1 MKLFFKNLSLS
12 IYKLQTFA
20 AFSIFHR
27 IIIVFLVGGLFV
39 FLPSYSAK
47 AFIFVV
53 SCCLFHLLY
62 SVSESLKLIFFVFFL
77 MIWLANIIYIFFL
90 CIFITLALYVYFS

>member
-12 IYKLQTFA
+12 IYKLQTFS

-27 IIIVFLVGGLFV
+27 IIIVLLVGGLFV

-47 AFIFVV
+47 AFIFVI

-62 SVSESLKLIFFVFFL
+62 SVSESLKLIFFVL
-77 MIWLANIIYIFFL
+77 IWLANIIYIFFL